1 MYLSH
6 FLCKLRKIFHCSK
19 FSQTYTA
26 QGAPIDLSNLDVPT
40 TNGLI
45 HVLNAVM
52 SPPSQTI
59 YELVSSDPNFSTLLL
74 AIDTAGIADIINSK
88 C

>member
-6 FLCKLRKIFHCSK
+6 FLCKLRRIFHSSK
-19 FSQTYTA
+19 FLQIYTA
-26 QGAPIDLSNLDVPT
+26 QGAPIDLGSVDVPT
-40 TNGLI
+40 TNGFI

-59 YELVSSDPNFSTLLL
+59 YELVSSNPDFSTLLL